1 MTSWDNS
8 TMTLKG
14 DAGFDELDLPHHD
27 DCYWVPGGFFW
38 RVEMT
43 QYDEEIERK
52 SLRSETLYG
61 KSGNKRHK

>member
-1 MTSWDNS
+1 MD
-8 TMTLKG
+8 
-14 DAGFDELDLPHHD
+14 DELDQPHHD
-27 DCYWVPGGFFW
+27 DCYWVPGGLFW

-43 QYDEEIERK
+43 QYDEEIEHK